1 MASTSDNAL
10 GDNALSDSILGLI
23 GNTPLVRLRAL
34 EPPGSA
40 QLLAK
45 LENVNPGGSMKDRA
59 ALAMVEDAE
68 ARGVLKPGMVLIES
82 TGGNMGVAL
91 AVVGAAK
98 GYKVSIVMPEGV
110 PLERRRLVARFG
122 ATVHL
127 TPADMGVDGSNQTA
141 RRMLDSNKE
150 MLMLDQ
156 FNNPA
161 NARAHE
167 DGTGREILEATQ
179 SRVDAFVAGVGTG
192 GTLMG
197 VGRALKAANDS
208 VLVVAVEPD
217 TSPLLSEGR
226 AGDHGIVG
234 IGADFV
240 PSILDRD
247 LIDEVVTVTTQEA
260 IDTTLR
266 LSREMGL
273 LVGISSGA
281 NVAAALQVAQ
291 RLGEGKVVVT
301 VLPDTGER
309 YPNLTQ

>member
-1 MASTSDNAL
+1 MARTSDNAL
-10 GDNALSDSILGLI
+10 GDNALGDSVLSLI
-23 GNTPLVRLRAL
+23 GNTPLVRLGAL
-34 EPPGSA
+34 EPPRSA

-45 LENVNPGGSMKDRA
+45 LENLNPGGSVKDRA

-68 ARGVLKPGMVLIES
+68 VRGVLKPGMVLIES

-127 TPADMGVDGSNQTA
+127 TPADMGVDGSNQAA
-141 RRMLDSNKE
+141 RRMLDSNKD

-161 NARAHE
+161 NARSHQ
-167 DGTGREILEATQ
+167 DGTGREILDATQ
-179 SRVDAFVAGVGTG
+179 GRVDAFVAGVGTG

-226 AGDHGIVG
+226 VGDHGIVG

-281 NVAAALQVAQ
+281 NVAAALRVMQ

>member
-1 MASTSDNAL
+1 VASTLDNAL
-10 GDNALSDSILGLI
+10 GDSVLALI

-45 LENVNPGGSMKDRA
+45 LENLNPGGSMKDRA
-59 ALAMVEDAE
+59 ALAMVEEAE
-68 ARGVLKPGMVLIES
+68 ARGVLKPGMVLIEP

-91 AVVGAAK
+91 ALVGAAK
-98 GYKVSIVMPEGV
+98 GYGVSIVMPEGV

-127 TPADMGVDGSNQTA
+127 TTADMGVDGSYLAA
-141 RRMLDSNKE
+141 RRMLDTNKD

-156 FNNPA
+156 FNNPS
-161 NARAHE
+161 NVKAHRE
-167 DGTGREILEATQ
+167 GTGREILDATQ
-179 SRVDAFVAGVGTG
+179 GKVDAFVAGVGTG
-192 GTLMG
+192 GTVTG
-197 VGRALKAANDS
+197 VGGALKAANDS

-226 AGDHGIVG
+226 AGDHRIIG

-240 PSILDRD
+240 PPILDED
-247 LIDEVVTVTTQEA
+247 VIDEVVTVTTQEA
-260 IDTTLR
+260 TDTTLR

-309 YPNLTQ
+309 YPNLIQ

>member
-1 MASTSDNAL
+1 MARTSDNAL
-10 GDNALSDSILGLI
+10 GDNALGDSVLSLI
-23 GNTPLVRLRAL
+23 GNTPLVHLRSL
-34 EPPGSA
+34 EPPRSA

-45 LENVNPGGSMKDRA
+45 LENLNPGGSVKDRA

-68 ARGVLKPGMVLIES
+68 ARGVLKPGMILIES
-82 TGGNMGVAL
+82 TGGNVGLAL

-98 GYKVSIVMPEGV
+98 GYRVSIVMPEDV

-127 TPADMGVDGSNQTA
+127 TPADMGVDGSNQAA
-141 RRMLDSNKE
+141 RRMLDSNKD

-161 NARAHE
+161 NARSHQ
-167 DGTGREILEATQ
+167 DSTGREILDATQ
-179 SRVDAFVAGVGTG
+179 GRVDAFVAGVGTG

-226 AGDHGIVG
+226 VGDHGIVG

-247 LIDEVVTVTTQEA
+247 LIDEVVTVKTQEA

-281 NVAAALQVAQ
+281 NVAVALRVMQ

-309 YPNLTQ
+309 YPNLTH

>member
-1 MASTSDNAL
+1 MARTSDNAL
-10 GDNALSDSILGLI
+10 GDNALGDSVLSLI
-23 GNTPLVRLRAL
+23 GNTPLVHLRAL
-34 EPPGSA
+34 EPPRSA

-45 LENVNPGGSMKDRA
+45 LENLNPGGSVKDRA

-68 ARGVLKPGMVLIES
+68 ARGVLKPGMILIES

-98 GYKVSIVMPEGV
+98 GYRVSIVMPEGV

-127 TPADMGVDGSNQTA
+127 TPADMGVDGSNQAA
-141 RRMLDSNKE
+141 RRMLDSNKD

-161 NARAHE
+161 NARSHQ
-167 DGTGREILEATQ
+167 DSTGREILDATQ
-179 SRVDAFVAGVGTG
+179 GRVDAFVAGVGTG

-217 TSPLLSEGR
+217 TSPLLS
-226 AGDHGIVG
+226 
-234 IGADFV
+234 
-240 PSILDRD
+240 
-247 LIDEVVTVTTQEA
+247 
-260 IDTTLR
+260 
-266 LSREMGL
+266 
-273 LVGISSGA
+273 
-281 NVAAALQVAQ
+281 
-291 RLGEGKVVVT
+291 
-301 VLPDTGER
+301 
-309 YPNLTQ
+309 